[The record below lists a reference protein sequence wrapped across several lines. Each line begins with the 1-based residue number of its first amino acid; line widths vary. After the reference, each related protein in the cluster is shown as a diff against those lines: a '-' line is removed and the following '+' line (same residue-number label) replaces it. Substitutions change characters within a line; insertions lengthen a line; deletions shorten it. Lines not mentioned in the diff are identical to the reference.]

1 MLHGKRPMKQRKHDA
16 ALRNMLT
23 CGHCGKTITWQLQK
37 GNLYGSC
44 QRKLPECK
52 ANKMLLESIVHEL
65 LIEQMGRLVS
75 PSQEVF
81 RWVVD
86 RIINEHSADND
97 SVEQLKQSLNQR
109 ITRLENMT
117 EMLYDD
123 KLAGEITKERYDAKK
138 ADIQKQLTE
147 LRDQLDIAAVT
158 TQEVHEDAIE
168 IMELTQHAKA
178 QYTDAD
184 MGNDAK
190 RTVLTK
196 LFNEIVYVGG
206 SVSVKLSFLAES
218 IVRRSDETR
227 QIMETQKVL
236 NQTAKNDE
244 NNRGQENKIDLKN
257 EIYPVWQGYMD
268 EDRTFYSVSE
278 TAILGGQN
286 A

>member
-23 CGHCGKTITWQLQK
+23 CGHCGKAITWQLQK

-52 ANKMLLESIVHEL
+52 TNKMLLESIVHEL
-65 LIEQMGRLVS
+65 LIEQMGQPVS

-109 ITRLENMT
+109 ITRLENMA

-257 EIYPVWQGYMD
+257 EIYPVWQGH
-268 EDRTFYSVSE
+268 
-278 TAILGGQN
+278 
-286 A
+286 

>member
-1 MLHGKRPMKQRKHDA
+1 
-16 ALRNMLT
+16 
-23 CGHCGKTITWQLQK
+23 
-37 GNLYGSC
+37 
-44 QRKLPECK
+44 
-52 ANKMLLESIVHEL
+52 
-65 LIEQMGRLVS
+65 
-75 PSQEVF
+75 
-81 RWVVD
+81 
-86 RIINEHSADND
+86 
-97 SVEQLKQSLNQR
+97 
-109 ITRLENMT
+109 
-117 EMLYDD
+117 MLYDD
-123 KLAGEITKERYDAKK
+123 KLAGEITKERYYAKK

-147 LRDQLDIAAVT
+147 LRDQLGVAATT
-158 TQEVHEDAIE
+158 TQETHEDAVE

-244 NNRGQENKIDLKN
+244 NNRGKINKKDLN
-257 EIYPVWQGYMD
+257 TEIYPVWQGYMD

-278 TAILGGQN
+278 NAILGGEN
-286 A
+286 V